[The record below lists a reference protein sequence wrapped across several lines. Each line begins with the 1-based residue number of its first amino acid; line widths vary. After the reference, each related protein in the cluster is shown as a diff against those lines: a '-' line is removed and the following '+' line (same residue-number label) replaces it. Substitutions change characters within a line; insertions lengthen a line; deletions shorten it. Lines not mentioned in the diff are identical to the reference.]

1 MSELRKIFNL
11 YERIQGNKNIVSEIM
26 VKPNDIS
33 SSYPNLK
40 FAKRTKNDEINKAL
54 LDDLQ
59 KASELTGLD
68 ITIDFAKTDHNKYSK
83 SGNVSRHWSNQ
94 AVDIDYIGGKIV
106 SPSNREIV
114 NKYVDALISM
124 GYVKNSE
131 SGNAKAVLTFGFP
144 GHDNHIHV
152 SNKLGS
158 PSTVDPN
165 YEPSSD
171 MDSSDD
177 SQYGS
182 ISSNTSLSGTGSDS
196 AKKTKEDGRD
206 TALFNLAG
214 ALGGLIGLK
223 ENFGKNIQKG
233 LGTISIPGSSNKEIN
248 SPIDGVIN
256 NSKFVS
262 GCVNQIIIESDSKPK
277 FYLQYCGITRP
288 KVRNGEK
295 VSVGET
301 IGIMDSKDIAEVIL
315 LDSSYIRQNLEPSTF
330 KREKGK
336 NEKTKDDQRA
346 PGEVSYYDPAL
357 AALIGLP
364 GKIFGNV
371 YDKQTGE
378 LKTKKWAKIGDK
390 RPVDPWVIDLIKKP
404 FKKKEQ
410 QEEDE
415 KRIKENI
422 NRIKGLL

>member
-11 YERIQGNKNIVSEIM
+11 YDRIEGNKKIVSEVM
-26 VKPNDIS
+26 VRPSDIS

-40 FAKRTKNDEINKAL
+40 FANRTKNDEINKAL

-114 NKYVDALISM
+114 NKYVDALVSM

-131 SGNAKAVLTFGFP
+131 SGNPKAVLTFGFP

-158 PSTVDPN
+158 PSTVDPD

-171 MDSSDD
+171 TESS
-177 SQYGS
+177 Y
-182 ISSNTSLSGTGSDS
+182 GSDS
-196 AKKTKEDGRD
+196 GTASKTTTSTGTETNKTDKKDTGRD
-206 TALFNLAG
+206 TFLYDLAG
-214 ALGGLIGLK
+214 SLGSLIGLK
-223 ENFGKNIQKG
+223 ESFGRDIQKG
-233 LGTISIPGSSNKEIN
+233 MGTISIPGSSNREIK
-248 SPIDGVIN
+248 SPIDGIIN
-256 NSKFVS
+256 NSRFVS
-262 GCVNQIIIESDSKPK
+262 GCNNQVIIESESTPK

-295 VSVGET
+295 VSVGDVL
-301 IGIMDSKDIAEVIL
+301 GVMDSKDVAEVIL
-315 LDSSYIRQNLEPSTF
+315 LDSSYSRTKLEPSTF
-330 KREKGK
+330 Q
-336 NEKTKDDQRA
+336 NYKTKNRKTSDERA
-346 PGEVSYYDPAL
+346 PKEMTYYDPAL

-371 YDKQTGE
+371 YDKETGE

-415 KRIKENI
+415 KKIKENI